1 MSTPARADSGSGG
14 PEFLGGRLGR
24 AGNRADSRRSLNCAG
39 LYAGHMAHFPARAS
53 FLFTVKMQHGVLLR
67 RESPEPFR
75 YRRQSGF
82 PSHSRYGDPY
92 CRAAVPP
99 QRGYAAQIGK
109 WRRLLPSS
117 GPNYAHTRGK
127 FIGEQRAV
135 LQHEEFKP
143 QHTDIVQRVQQFF
156 GGCARGFLPSV
167 R

>member
-1 MSTPARADSGSGG
+1 MSTPAPQIQGPRPRISWRAARKGRESCRFPAQLKLCGALCGSHGLFSG
-14 PEFLGGRLGR
+14 PRELPFYRKD
-24 AGNRADSRRSLNCAG
+24 AARRS
-39 LYAGHMAHFPARAS
+39 S
-53 FLFTVKMQHGVLLR
+53 R

-117 GPNYAHTRGK
+117 GPNYAHAGQ
-127 FIGEQRAV
+127 IHWRAACRPSARRIQAPAHRHSPARATV
-135 LQHEEFKP
+135 FRRL
-143 QHTDIVQRVQQFF
+143 
-156 GGCARGFLPSV
+156 CARLLPSV